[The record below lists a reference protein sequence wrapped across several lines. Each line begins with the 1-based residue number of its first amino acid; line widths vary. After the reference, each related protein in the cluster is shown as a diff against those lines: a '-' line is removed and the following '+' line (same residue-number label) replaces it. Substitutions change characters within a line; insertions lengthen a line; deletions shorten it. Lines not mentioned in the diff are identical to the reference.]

1 MCRESFKLVANIGAP
16 VAAVSTSL
24 FQYSSEFFRI
34 IPVDNCCK
42 CLGTRSANQPTQCLL
57 DRLVFPSV
65 CFEDSAKLL

>member
-42 CLGTRSANQPTQCLL
+42 CLGTQSA
-57 DRLVFPSV
+57 
-65 CFEDSAKLL
+65 SAETKRAATACPRRR